1 MYASQGTGDTSSLPG
16 KVLVEPLPRK
26 SHDKRQTLATFT
38 RTMEPRSD
46 TESVIDKIRRGEISA
61 LDAFAAEL
69 PEVFAAE
76 ILAKLATVKD
86 TLRLAQVNKLCR
98 DTVWS
103 EDNVRSLGAKF
114 RETIPTI
121 DFDTVSR
128 FEHAYGHPIHWAAAY
143 RVLPA
148 VRALLKSEEEAY
160 NRVNTAGLTA
170 LHYAVNRG
178 VVYIPQN
185 LEIVRMLIEAGADIN
200 KLTNNGWTP
209 LRFAATSGH
218 PEITKILID
227 AGADLNISNPL
238 RNAVQAAK
246 YNGHD
251 PNSKKYCR
259 ACQACAA
266 LLIQA
271 GATIPDYSAST
282 SNDSDSDDTSS
293 EGSGLGGSDDNAWF

>member
-1 MYASQGTGDTSSLPG
+1 MPG
-16 KVLVEPLPRK
+16 KVLVPLPRK

-46 TESVIDKIRRGEISA
+46 TESVVDKIRRGEISV

-76 ILAKLATVKD
+76 ILPKLATVKD

-114 RETIPTI
+114 QETMQTI
-121 DFDTVSR
+121 NNRTYPR
-128 FEHAYGHPIHWAAAY
+128 FESGYGHPIHWAAAH

-160 NRVNTAGLTA
+160 KTVNGAGLTA
-170 LHYAVNRG
+170 LHYAVGDVRDIG
-178 VVYIPQN
+178 DSSPS
-185 LEIVRMLIEAGADIN
+185 LAIVRMLIEAGADIN
-200 KLTNNGWTP
+200 KLTNDGWTP
-209 LRFAATSGH
+209 MHYAATSGH
-218 PEITKILID
+218 PEATKILID
-227 AGADLNISNPL
+227 AGADLNISSPL
-238 RNAVQAAK
+238 RAAAQMAK
-246 YNGHD
+246 SHCHD
-251 PNSKKYCR
+251 PNLCR
-259 ACQACAA
+259 ACEACAD

-271 GATIPDYSAST
+271 GATIPDDLYYDSEYDEDYDSEF
-282 SNDSDSDDTSS
+282 DSD
-293 EGSGLGGSDDNAWF
+293 

>member
-46 TESVIDKIRRGEISA
+46 TESVVDKIRRGEISA

-76 ILAKLATVKD
+76 ILPKLSVKN

-121 DFDTVSR
+121 TSCWG
-128 FEHAYGHPIHWAAAY
+128 EPIHWAAAH

-160 NRVNTAGLTA
+160 KRVTDGGLTA
-170 LHYAVNRG
+170 LHFAVG
-178 VVYIPQN
+178 VGFGPYPGQN

-200 KLTNNGWTP
+200 KLTNLGSTP
-209 LRFAATSGH
+209 MRYAAQGH
-218 PEITKILID
+218 PEATKILID
-227 AGADLNISNPL
+227 AGADLNISSPL
-238 RNAVQAAK
+238 RAAIETPKRRGNAR
-246 YNGHD
+246 YH
-251 PNSKKYCR
+251 PNFCL
-259 ACQACAA
+259 ACQACAD

-271 GATIPDYSAST
+271 GATIPDDPDYDST
-282 SNDSDSDDTSS
+282 STSYDSDSDDDTSSES
-293 EGSGLGGSDDNAWF
+293 EGSGLGFG

>member
-1 MYASQGTGDTSSLPG
+1 M
-16 KVLVEPLPRK
+16 LVEPLPRK
-26 SHDKRQTLATFT
+26 SHDNRQTLATFT
-38 RTMEPRSD
+38 RTMEPGSD
-46 TESVIDKIRRGEISA
+46 TEPVIDKIRRGEISA

-200 KLTNNGWTP
+200 KLTNDGSTP
-209 LRFAATSGH
+209 MRYAAQGH
-218 PEITKILID
+218 PEATKILID
-227 AGADLNISNPL
+227 AGADLNISSPL
-238 RNAVQAAK
+238 RKAAQYAK
-246 YNGHD
+246 YNSHR
-251 PNSKKYCR
+251 PNYSHR
-259 ACQACAA
+259 CQACAD

>member
-1 MYASQGTGDTSSLPG
+1 
-16 KVLVEPLPRK
+16 
-26 SHDKRQTLATFT
+26 
-38 RTMEPRSD
+38 
-46 TESVIDKIRRGEISA
+46 
-61 LDAFAAEL
+61 
-69 PEVFAAE
+69 
-76 ILAKLATVKD
+76 
-86 TLRLAQVNKLCR
+86 
-98 DTVWS
+98 
-103 EDNVRSLGAKF
+103 
-114 RETIPTI
+114 
-121 DFDTVSR
+121 
-128 FEHAYGHPIHWAAAY
+128 
-143 RVLPA
+143 
-148 VRALLKSEEEAY
+148 
-160 NRVNTAGLTA
+160 
-170 LHYAVNRG
+170 
-178 VVYIPQN
+178 
-185 LEIVRMLIEAGADIN
+185 MLIEAGADIN

-259 ACQACAA
+259 ACQACAD

>member
-1 MYASQGTGDTSSLPG
+1 
-16 KVLVEPLPRK
+16 
-26 SHDKRQTLATFT
+26 
-38 RTMEPRSD
+38 MEPGND
-46 TESVIDKIRRGEISA
+46 TESVVDKIRRGEISA

-69 PEVFAAE
+69 PDVFAAE
-76 ILAKLATVKD
+76 VLPKLAVKE

-114 RETIPTI
+114 QETIRT
-121 DFDTVSR
+121 SR
-128 FEHAYGHPIHWAAAY
+128 LMIASYYGEPIHWAAAD

-160 NRVNTAGLTA
+160 KAVTNSGLTA
-170 LHYAVNRG
+170 LHYAVGHVRDIG
-178 VVYIPQN
+178 GSVRDIGDPPPN
-185 LEIVRMLIEAGADIN
+185 LAIVRMLIQAGADIN
-200 KLTNNGWTP
+200 KLTNSGWTP
-209 LRFAATSGH
+209 MRFAATRGH
-218 PEITKILID
+218 LEATKILID

-259 ACQACAA
+259 ACQACAD

>member
-1 MYASQGTGDTSSLPG
+1 MPG

-46 TESVIDKIRRGEISA
+46 TESVVDKIRRGEISA

-76 ILAKLATVKD
+76 ILPKLSVKN

-259 ACQACAA
+259 ACQACAD

>member
-1 MYASQGTGDTSSLPG
+1 MPG
-16 KVLVEPLPRK
+16 KVLIPLPRK

-46 TESVIDKIRRGEISA
+46 SESVVDKIRRGEISA

-76 ILAKLATVKD
+76 ILPKLSVKN

-114 RETIPTI
+114 QETIPTMYSHL
-121 DFDTVSR
+121 TPCCG
-128 FEHAYGHPIHWAAAY
+128 EPIHWAAVH
-143 RVLPA
+143 RFLPA

-259 ACQACAA
+259 ACQACAD

>member
-1 MYASQGTGDTSSLPG
+1 LPG

-259 ACQACAA
+259 ACQACAD

-271 GATIPDYSAST
+271 GATIPDDPDYDSEYDEDYDPQFDSA
-282 SNDSDSDDTSS
+282 
-293 EGSGLGGSDDNAWF
+293 GIF

>member
-1 MYASQGTGDTSSLPG
+1 MPG

-38 RTMEPRSD
+38 RTMEPGSD
-46 TESVIDKIRRGEISA
+46 TEPVIDKIRRGEISA

-114 RETIPTI
+114 QETIPTI
-121 DFDTVSR
+121 DNGVAPQPTSIGW
-128 FEHAYGHPIHWAAAY
+128 EPIHWAAVH

-148 VRALLKSEEEAY
+148 VRALLKSQEEAY
-160 NRVNTAGLTA
+160 NRVTIGGLTA
-170 LHYAVNRG
+170 LHYAVG
-178 VVYIPQN
+178 GGFGPYPGQN

-200 KLTNNGWTP
+200 KLTNLGSTP
-209 LRFAATSGH
+209 MRYAAQGH
-218 PEITKILID
+218 PEATKILID
-227 AGADLNISNPL
+227 AGADLNISSPL
-238 RNAVQAAK
+238 REAIEGANSDGRPK
-246 YNGHD
+246 Y
-251 PNSKKYCR
+251 R
-259 ACQACAA
+259 RRCQACAD

-271 GATIPDYSAST
+271 GANIPYVSDD
-282 SNDSDSDDTSS
+282 DSDFDESYCS
-293 EGSGLGGSDDNAWF
+293 EVDFDGISQS

>member
-1 MYASQGTGDTSSLPG
+1 
-16 KVLVEPLPRK
+16 
-26 SHDKRQTLATFT
+26 
-38 RTMEPRSD
+38 MEPGSD
-46 TESVIDKIRRGEISA
+46 IESVVDKIRRGEISA

-76 ILAKLATVKD
+76 ILSVLSVKD

-160 NRVNTAGLTA
+160 KKVNTAGLTA

-200 KLTNNGWTP
+200 KLTNDGRTP
-209 LRFAATSGH
+209 LRFAAMGH
-218 PEITKILID
+218 PEATKILID
-227 AGADLNISNPL
+227 AGADLNISSPL
-238 RNAVQAAK
+238 RAIGEFVRGFPGGNPEF
-246 YNGHD
+246 G
-251 PNSKKYCR
+251 R
-259 ACQACAA
+259 EFFACAA
-266 LLIQA
+266 LLIKA
-271 GATIPDYSAST
+271 GAYDSE
-282 SNDSDSDDTSS
+282 SDSDDYDSS
-293 EGSGLGGSDDNAWF
+293 SLSGADPENLAMFGSDDDSDDHHMQAYIEVLDVPYDSPYDSDGFGPF

>member
-1 MYASQGTGDTSSLPG
+1 MPG

-76 ILAKLATVKD
+76 ILPKLATVKD

-160 NRVNTAGLTA
+160 KKVNTAGLTA
-170 LHYAVNRG
+170 LH
-178 VVYIPQN
+178 
-185 LEIVRMLIEAGADIN
+185 
-200 KLTNNGWTP
+200 
-209 LRFAATSGH
+209 
-218 PEITKILID
+218 
-227 AGADLNISNPL
+227 
-238 RNAVQAAK
+238 
-246 YNGHD
+246 
-251 PNSKKYCR
+251 
-259 ACQACAA
+259 
-266 LLIQA
+266 
-271 GATIPDYSAST
+271 
-282 SNDSDSDDTSS
+282 
-293 EGSGLGGSDDNAWF
+293 

>member
-1 MYASQGTGDTSSLPG
+1 
-16 KVLVEPLPRK
+16 
-26 SHDKRQTLATFT
+26 
-38 RTMEPRSD
+38 MEPGND
-46 TESVIDKIRRGEISA
+46 TESVVDKIRRGEISA

-76 ILAKLATVKD
+76 ILPKLATLD

-259 ACQACAA
+259 ACQACAD

>member
-1 MYASQGTGDTSSLPG
+1 MPG

-76 ILAKLATVKD
+76 ILSVLSVKD

-114 RETIPTI
+114 KKTIRYTSFNSYI
-121 DFDTVSR
+121 QFVRHS
-128 FEHAYGHPIHWAAAY
+128 FGSWPIHWAAAH

-148 VRALLKSEEEAY
+148 VRAFLKSEEEAY
-160 NRVNTAGLTA
+160 KKVNTAGLTA

-178 VVYIPQN
+178 VVNIPQN
-185 LEIVRMLIEAGADIN
+185 LEIVKMLIEAGADIN
-200 KLTNNGWTP
+200 KLTNLGRTP
-209 LRFAATSGH
+209 MRFAVTSGH
-218 PEITKILID
+218 TEATKILID

-238 RNAVQAAK
+238 HMALQIAK
-246 YNGHD
+246 SNEHD
-251 PNSKKYCR
+251 PNICR
-259 ACQACAA
+259 ACQACAD

-271 GATIPDYSAST
+271 GAAIYDDPDY
-282 SNDSDSDDTSS
+282 DSDFI
-293 EGSGLGGSDDNAWF
+293 LV

>member
-1 MYASQGTGDTSSLPG
+1 
-16 KVLVEPLPRK
+16 
-26 SHDKRQTLATFT
+26 
-38 RTMEPRSD
+38 MEPGSD
-46 TESVIDKIRRGEISA
+46 TDSVIDKIRRGEISA

-76 ILAKLATVKD
+76 ILPKLATLD

-114 RETIPTI
+114 QETIRTI
-121 DFDTVSR
+121 YGGTVSQ
-128 FEHAYGHPIHWAAAY
+128 FESFFGHPIHWAAAH

-160 NRVNTAGLTA
+160 KKVNNGGLTA
-170 LHYAVNRG
+170 LHYAVGCGFRNG
-178 VVYIPQN
+178 LQSPPPN
-185 LEIVRMLIEAGADIN
+185 LEIIRLLIEAGADIN
-200 KLTNNGWTP
+200 KLTNDGRTP
-209 LRFAATSGH
+209 LRFAAMGQV
-218 PEITKILID
+218 EATKILID

-238 RNAVQAAK
+238 RAAIETPK
-246 YNGHD
+246 IRGNGHH
-251 PNSKKYCR
+251 PNFCL
-259 ACQACAA
+259 ACQACAD

-271 GATIPDYSAST
+271 GATIPDDPDYDST
-282 SNDSDSDDTSS
+282 STSYDSDSDDDTSSES